1 MRAEK
6 IVAVDKVANKLRF
19 YDPSLAEMKAL
30 DGPEPCVHELALT
43 ADRRTAFVP
52 LYGDGIYGNNKRP
65 NNKVL
70 VVDLV
75 RMEIADMI
83 ALGEYT
89 APHGMTATREG
100 KLWVTCDIPN
110 KLVCVDP
117 QARAVEAVYDNPAK
131 GGHLVEKLADESK
144 LYVSAKEGPLAA
156 FDLARRAFVATV
168 PLAAPGVA
176 SGNGSGSEGIAP
188 TPDGRRLV
196 AIDNDRSDL
205 RVIDVREDREIARNA
220 LLPYVFTNPKRSRLA
235 KLAFSP
241 DSRWL
246 VVTSYAG
253 ALCWVIDAAD
263 FSRQSAIPLA
273 KGPMG
278 ILFDPDART
287 ALVSSHDS
295 GVITRIDLE
304 QGRAVAA
311 YDGGGGIEVMAWC

>member
-131 GGHLVEKLADESK
+131 GGHLVEKLADDSK

-156 FDLARRAFVATV
+156 LDLARRAFVATV
-168 PLAAPGVA
+168 PLAAPW
-176 SGNGSGSEGIAP
+176 
-188 TPDGRRLV
+188 RRL
-196 AIDNDRSDL
+196 AQWF
-205 RVIDVREDREIARNA
+205 RERRHRA
-220 LLPYVFTNPKRSRLA
+220 
-235 KLAFSP
+235 
-241 DSRWL
+241 
-246 VVTSYAG
+246 
-253 ALCWVIDAAD
+253 
-263 FSRQSAIPLA
+263 
-273 KGPMG
+273 
-278 ILFDPDART
+278 DARRPPAGRDRQRSVRPAGDRRARGSRDRT
-287 ALVSSHDS
+287 QRSSALRLHQP
-295 GVITRIDLE
+295 E
-304 QGRAVAA
+304 AFAA
-311 YDGGGGIEVMAWC
+311 GQAFFLAR